1 MQLWKNLT
9 PDEQAE
15 YVEFARTLYDPQHK
29 LEINP
34 VHHPVVRLELARL
47 VALQAMRDTL
57 DMGASLVQ
65 PLVDYLQMEGV
76 DVTKFGLEPT
86 DEGD

>member
-15 YVEFARTLYDPQHK
+15 YVAFARTLYDPQHK

-65 PLVDYLQMEGV
+65 PLVDYLKMEGV
-76 DVTKFGLEPT
+76 DVSMFGLEPT
-86 DEGD
+86 DQGD